1 MEMNEKIRS
10 WIGTASYDDH
20 GQMIFRE
27 NKGGLRQ
34 FIDLRGWGA
43 IRNVFKTDKEAAEF
57 QDAVGKWV
65 ANAINEQ
72 IARDKTMEKALL
84 DVGL

>member
-1 MEMNEKIRS
+1 MEINKQIRS

-27 NKGGLRQ
+27 NQGGLRQ

-57 QDAVGKWV
+57 QDAVGQWV
-65 ANAINEQ
+65 VNAINEK
-72 IARDKTMEKALL
+72 IENDKKAEQELL
-84 DVGL
+84 DAGL